1 MFKTLLSPMSEL
13 QQMIDSMDRA
23 FNTVRSEPRP
33 TFQNSEMILP
43 VDIWQKDNTVFI
55 RAAVPGV
62 AKEDLDIQVAEH
74 ILTISGETKHEALQ
88 DDKAN
93 FWRREYAL
101 GRFRRSIRL
110 PDFAIS
116 EKIEASFKNGFV
128 TISVPLAIQSPK
140 VVQVPIRSS
149 IEGTTGALEQQTET
163 SKEESVSSS
172 KSKP

>member
-1 MFKTLLSPMSEL
+1 MFRTLLNPMSEL

-23 FNTVRSEPRP
+23 FNSVRSEVRS
-33 TFQNSEMILP
+33 TGQSSEMILP
-43 VDIWQKDNTVFI
+43 VDIWQKDNSVFI

-62 AKEDLDIQVAEH
+62 SKEDLDIQVADH

-88 DDKAN
+88 DEKAN

-110 PDFAIS
+110 PDFAIA
-116 EKIEASFKNGFV
+116 EKVEATFENGFV

-149 IEGTTGALEQQTET
+149 IEGTTGALEQHAE
-163 SKEESVSSS
+163 SSS
-172 KSKP
+172 DTNALSESNS